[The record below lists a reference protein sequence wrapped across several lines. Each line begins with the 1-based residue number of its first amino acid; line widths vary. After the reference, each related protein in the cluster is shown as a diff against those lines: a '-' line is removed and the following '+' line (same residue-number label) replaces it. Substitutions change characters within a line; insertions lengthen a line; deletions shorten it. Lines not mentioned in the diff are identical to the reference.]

1 MATVTAV
8 VLAASAVVLFVAG
21 GIGVRRIAEGPTQL
35 DRSVALDLMV
45 AITVAGI
52 GLWTAWTD
60 RATELP
66 ILVLLSLVGFTGAVG
81 VARLVGDQM
90 ATRRRYYTQA
100 EDDQAEA
107 TAPKAGESQP

>member
-21 GIGVRRIAEGPTQL
+21 IIGVRRIAEGPTQL
-35 DRSVALDLMV
+35 DRSVGSDLMV

-60 RATELP
+60 RTTELP

-81 VARLVGDQM
+81 VARLVGDRL
-90 ATRRRYYTQA
+90 ATRRRYTQA
-100 EDDQAEA
+100 EDDQAA
-107 TAPKAGESQP
+107 APTTGENQ